1 MIHDISLFQIFVLPP
16 LRMEIVTE
24 QNQFVAP
31 SEFHIHIQMKTLLP
45 ETGEEVIFEDC
56 SNIQYDVQL
65 SDDINF
71 EVTSRASKKNIFFYS
86 KYFAWG

>member
-1 MIHDISLFQIFVLPP
+1 
-16 LRMEIVTE
+16 MEIVTE

-71 EVTSRASKKNIFFYS
+71 EVTSRASKKAIFFIQN
-86 KYFAWG
+86 KDWHICIM